1 MSLVSEGPE
10 PSRFANRESDRS
22 DMSAIQEFLDAALI
36 TEVLN
41 VVKSGKEATVYR
53 CRAHRSLGVRYAIV
67 KVYHSHA
74 HRGFQR
80 GAMYEEGRVILNGQV
95 RRAVGARTEFGRN
108 AQSAMWVDREFD
120 LLSSLNYAGA
130 DVPTPFVCNERAIL
144 MEEVGDDARPAI
156 QLQHAQ
162 LGPDEAQPLLDRLL
176 WNVELMMKENVVH
189 GDLSPFNVLYS
200 AGRCT
205 IIDLPQA
212 VDARQNSQA
221 EKLLERDL
229 TNVIRYFARYKVEEL
244 DPARMAHNLFELWR
258 HGEL

>member
-1 MSLVSEGPE
+1 MSLVSESPE

-22 DMSAIQEFLDAALI
+22 DMAAIQEFLDAALI

-53 CRAHRSLGVRYAIV
+53 CRAHKSLGVRYAIA

-80 GAMYEEGRVILNGQV
+80 GAMYEEGRVILEGQV
-95 RRAVGARTEFGRN
+95 RRAVAARTEFGRN
-108 AQSAMWVDREFD
+108 AQSAMWVDHEFD

-144 MEEVGDDARPAI
+144 MEEVGDANGPAT
-156 QLQHAQ
+156 QLQHTR
-162 LGPDEAQPLLDRLL
+162 LSPDEAQPLLDRLL
-176 WNVELMMKENVVH
+176 WNIELMMKENVVH
-189 GDLSPFNVLYS
+189 SDLSPFNILYS
-200 AGRCT
+200 GGRCI

-212 VDARQNSQA
+212 VDPRQNSQA

-229 TNVIRYFARYKVEEL
+229 TNVVRHFTRYNVEPM
-244 DPARMAHNLFELWR
+244 DPRQMAHNLFELWR

>member
-10 PSRFANRESDRS
+10 RSRFANRESDRS
-22 DMSAIQEFLDAALI
+22 DMAAVQEFLDEALI
-36 TEVLN
+36 TQVLN

-53 CRAHRSLGVRYAIV
+53 CRAHKSLGVQYAIA

-80 GAMYEEGRVILNGQV
+80 SATYEEGRVILNGQL
-95 RRAVGARTEFGRN
+95 RRAVAARTEFGRN
-108 AQSAMWVDREFD
+108 VESSMWVDREFD
-120 LLSSLNYAGA
+120 LLSSLNYAGV

-144 MEEVGDDARPAI
+144 MEEVGDADGPAI

-162 LGPDEAQPLLDRLL
+162 LEANEAQPLLDRLL
-176 WNVELMMKENVVH
+176 WNIEAMIKENVVH
-189 GDLSPFNVLYS
+189 ADLSPFNILYS
-200 AGRCT
+200 GGRCT

-212 VDARQNSQA
+212 VDPRQNSQA
-221 EKLLERDL
+221 EQLLERDL
-229 TNVIRYFARYKVEEL
+229 TNVLRYFARYKVEQM
-244 DPARMAHNLFELWR
+244 DPRRMAHNLFELWR